1 VLSQVCV
8 ASAIDKE
15 NAMTMQ
21 IATPGISPLEVDH
34 DSRDGEIARRNV
46 LFGLWAGRRLG
57 LAGDE
62 LELYAWSV
70 HFADRDRPGHDDV
83 IAKVRVDLAARGVP
97 LREQGLRE
105 RLREMQLRASLE
117 LAPD

>member
-1 VLSQVCV
+1 MS
-8 ASAIDKE
+8 
-15 NAMTMQ
+15 MQ
-21 IATPGISPLEVDH
+21 IAAPGIAAWEADQ
-34 DSRDGEIARRNV
+34 DSREGEIARRNV

-62 LELYAWSV
+62 LEVYAWSV

-83 IAKVRVDLAARGVP
+83 IAKVCADLAARGVP
-97 LREQGLRE
+97 LREQRLRD

-117 LAPD
+117 LAQD